1 MCVYV
6 YTSLSFSLSEI
17 KGIIYYSP
25 ETYVNMQFLVYR
37 GPWHSCFILTEKNG
51 VTTATAI
58 PPGTEAAPVYVAL
71 VKVH

>member
-1 MCVYV
+1 
-6 YTSLSFSLSEI
+6 
-17 KGIIYYSP
+17 
-25 ETYVNMQFLVYR
+25 MQFLVYR